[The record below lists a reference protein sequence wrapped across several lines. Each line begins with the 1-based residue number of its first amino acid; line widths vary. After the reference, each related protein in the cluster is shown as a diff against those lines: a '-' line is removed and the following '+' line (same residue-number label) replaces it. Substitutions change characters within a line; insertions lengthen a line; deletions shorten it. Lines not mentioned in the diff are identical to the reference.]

1 MVLGVSANAL
11 TVSFL
16 IPHSFAEVV
25 ILTARLVVAPLP
37 IANHA
42 YRVVL
47 TPISRETNVSE
58 DATMVSHQSILFAS
72 NAYLHVL
79 LA

>member
-1 MVLGVSANAL
+1 
-11 TVSFL
+11 
-16 IPHSFAEVV
+16 
-25 ILTARLVVAPLP
+25 VAPLP